1 MKNGGCRN
9 RIRPEGT
16 RPSNVFR
23 NPIPTS
29 EILLADC
36 GLAWLESGELSEGE
50 KSMKQR
56 IVLMLVFVL
65 SLTALTWGQ

>member
-1 MKNGGCRN
+1 MADVGIGFAQKAPDRAMY
-9 RIRPEGT
+9 
-16 RPSNVFR
+16 SFR